1 MSRRFARA
9 TVCFHL
15 LTAVGLASATA
26 PAAPPEA
33 ASRNA
38 AAASAEVA
46 PAEAPRLFAF
56 DNGTGRGAATPAEQ
70 AKMLK
75 ELGYSGIGY
84 SGTAGIPEM
93 LAALEAEGLTMF
105 STYVGAD
112 LDPAKPPYDP
122 GLPKAIEQLKGQPT
136 ILWLYVLG
144 PGPADAERDC
154 RAVEILRQVAD
165 LAAASDLRVAL
176 YPHVGFY
183 VATVDDALR
192 LAEKTQ
198 RDNVGVSFNLCHFL
212 KLDDEQN
219 LEAVLRRAMP
229 KLFLVSIN
237 GADRGETRTMG
248 WDRLIQSLDR
258 GSFDNAALVGLLG
271 RLGYRGPIG
280 LQCYGIGAPPREHL
294 GRSIAAWRKIVA
306 EPPRR

>member
-1 MSRRFARA
+1 MSRWFLRAHVRFLAAALVGLVALAA
-9 TVCFHL
+9 TVE
-15 LTAVGLASATA
+15 S
-26 PAAPPEA
+26 PAAEP
-33 ASRNA
+33 
-38 AAASAEVA
+38 
-46 PAEAPRLFAF
+46 PRLFAF
-56 DNGTGRGAATPAEQ
+56 DNGTGRGSVSPAEQ

-75 ELGYSGIGY
+75 QLGYSGIGY
-84 SGTAGIPEM
+84 TGTAGIPEM
-93 LAALEAEGLTMF
+93 LAALRAEGLEMF

-122 GLPKAIEQLKGQPT
+122 GLPKAVEQLKGQPT
-136 ILWLYVLG
+136 ILWLYILG
-144 PGPADAERDC
+144 AGGANAERDR
-154 RAVEILRQVAD
+154 RAVEIIREVAD

-192 LAEKTQ
+192 LAEKAE

-212 KLDDEQN
+212 KLDDEKN

-237 GADRGETRTMG
+237 GADRGETRAMG
-248 WDRLIQSLDR
+248 WDRLIQPLDR
-258 GSFDNAALVGLLG
+258 GTFDNAALVALLG

-280 LQCYGIGAPPREHL
+280 LQCYGINLPPREHL
-294 GRSIAAWRKIVA
+294 GRSMAAWRKII
-306 EPPRR
+306 EDPPRR